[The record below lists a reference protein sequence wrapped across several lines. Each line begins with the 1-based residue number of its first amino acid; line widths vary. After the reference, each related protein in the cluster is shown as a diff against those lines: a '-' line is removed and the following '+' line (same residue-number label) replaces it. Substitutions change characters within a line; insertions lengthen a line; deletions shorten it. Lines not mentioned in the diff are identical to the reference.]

1 MKISRKSYLN
11 QIITEALLMPL
22 LKLSLSSKL
31 DDDQKSSL
39 LQSLSQALAEGLSK
53 PENYV
58 MVSIEDQASIIMAGE
73 LGPAAFA
80 DVRSIGALNGD
91 VNKDFSK
98 TLCTILDEKCGIPSE
113 RVYINFTDMDA
124 GYWGWNNSTFG

>member
-58 MVSIEDQASIIMAGE
+58 MVSIETKP
-73 LGPAAFA
+73 L
-80 DVRSIGALNGD
+80 
-91 VNKDFSK
+91 
-98 TLCTILDEKCGIPSE
+98 
-113 RVYINFTDMDA
+113 
-124 GYWGWNNSTFG
+124 